1 MSRMEPGGR
10 EGKAAYL
17 CLVSRG
23 GGSDNRISGAHYRGL
38 GVYLNVRKRAHK
50 HVFVSVWDVQYWL
63 SGVPLASGCSASNVQ
78 GREAF
83 DTT

>member
-1 MSRMEPGGR
+1 MRLSGITRR
-10 EGKAAYL
+10 WKRQQNL
-17 CLVSRG
+17 
-23 GGSDNRISGAHYRGL
+23 GAHYRGL
-38 GVYLNVRKRAHK
+38 DVYLNVRKRAHK